1 MYKILREFGVS
12 AIEQGGQHV
21 GNCPFCM
28 DPDHFYVNVDK
39 GVYDCKKCGA
49 SGNQYTLMTEL
60 SKLYLQDTPKSLYE
74 ELATGRPGVLAGTL
88 KEAGVCHDGE
98 RWWIPYWNGSP
109 FVGNMGYIT
118 PHGYRIFKMPGL
130 PLKLYRPF
138 DRQEFKEQVVI
149 CEGEWDVLAL
159 KGVLP
164 EGISICGMPGASTFK
179 DEWIPYFQG
188 KRVTLLYDKDDA
200 GQQGTVK
207 AVRKLVPV
215 AHSVEYIK
223 WPEEFAGKDVR
234 DAVIQYEEG
243 TWEWVQENLS
253 SSQEISAGTE
263 SGIALKNTLP
273 ATDPITTYEDLERI
287 VKQNLYC
294 TDDFLA
300 CVATCLAVCISPY
313 VPEEPIW
320 IFLVGPPSGG
330 KTTLVECFGDSHMY
344 VECQSQ
350 LHAKMLVSGYRDADG
365 DDASFLPKLKM
376 RTLII
381 KDYTTVLS
389 MSREAQSELN
399 GILRDVFDGSY
410 KKQFGN
416 KVVRHY
422 GKIKF
427 GMINSVTRAIH
438 AAGASW
444 LGERFL
450 KIECLGDDFDEQKHI
465 YHSLNNYENKDQ
477 RRAKLQRTVIGYLD
491 HLISNLPNQLPEIP
505 EEFENE
511 VIIPCALLVSYLRT
525 QVERRGDDSL
535 LYRPAKEVAS
545 RLAIQLK
552 KIAQCLMLVYKEEV
566 PGARITRV
574 ITKIALDSCIPFHL
588 EVVKAVDL
596 RPGITRA
603 ELRKELNV
611 PDKNVGR
618 LLQDLMQLQILEYE
632 VTTVR
637 NKPVDS
643 FQLKSTI
650 RNIWRQVKNVRQVQN
665 LQSRVHGTEQ
675 TTSRRP
681 VRVLRTERVQASRQS
696 SGSPDSV

>member
-1 MYKILREFGVS
+1 MYKILKEFGIHVTERS
-12 AIEQGGQHV
+12 GQHV
-21 GNCPFCM
+21 GNCPFCL
-28 DPDHFYVNVDK
+28 DQDHFYVDLDK

-60 SKLYLQDTPKSLYE
+60 AKAYLLDTPKSAYE
-74 ELATGRPGVLAGTL
+74 DLAQGRPGITPETLRQAGL
-88 KEAGVCHDGE
+88 CFDGD
-98 RWWIPYWNGSP
+98 RWWIPYQNGSP
-109 FVGNMGYIT
+109 FVGNMGYLSS
-118 PHGYRIFKMPGL
+118 HGYRIFKLPGL

-138 DRQEFKEQVVI
+138 DRQDFKETVVI

-164 EGISICGMPGASTFK
+164 EGISVCGMPGASTFK
-179 DEWIPYFQG
+179 DEWIPYYQG
-188 KRVTLLYDKDDA
+188 KRVILLYDKDDA

-207 AVRKLVPV
+207 ACRKLVPV
-215 AHSVEYIK
+215 AHSVEFIK
-223 WPEEFAGKDVR
+223 WPEEFPGKDVR
-234 DAVIQYEEG
+234 DAVVSFQEDS
-243 TWEWVQENLS
+243 WEWIQGNLV
-253 SSQEISAGTE
+253 SSQEISAGSA

-273 ATDPITTYEDLERI
+273 PTDPITTYEDLERI

-344 VECQSQ
+344 CECQSQ
-350 LHAKMLVSGYRDADG
+350 LHSKMLVSGYRDADG
-365 DDASFLPKLKM
+365 DDSSFLPKLKM

-389 MSREAQSELN
+389 MPREAQSELN

-410 KKQFGN
+410 KKTFGN

-450 KIECLGDDFDEQKHI
+450 KIECLGEDFNEYAHI
-465 YHSLNNYENKDQ
+465 HHSLDNYEGKDQ
-477 RRAKLQRTVIGYLD
+477 KRAKLQRAVIGYLD
-491 HLISNLPNQLPEIP
+491 HLISNMPNQLPDVSK
-505 EEFENE
+505 EFEDQ
-511 VIIPCALLVSYLRT
+511 VIIPCALLISYLRT

-552 KIAQCLMLVYKEEV
+552 KITQCLMLVFKDEV
-566 PGARITRV
+566 PSARIIRIV
-574 ITKIALDSCIPFHL
+574 TKIALDSCIPFHL
-588 EVVKAVDL
+588 EVVNAVGNKA
-596 RPGITRA
+596 GITKA

-611 PDKNVGR
+611 PDKNVAR
-618 LLQDLMQLQILEYE
+618 LIQDLMQLRVLEYE
-632 VTTVR
+632 LTKVGR
-637 NKPVDS
+637 KEVDS
-643 FQLKSTI
+643 YRLNRTI
-650 RNIWRQVKNVRQVQN
+650 KHIWQQVRQVRDVQDI
-665 LQSRVHGTEQ
+665 QPRIHRIEQ
-675 TTSRRP
+675 TITRRP
-681 VRVLRTERVQASRQS
+681 IEGVRAKRT
-696 SGSPDSV
+696 PTLT